1 MTNKFIYL
9 LTNLSL
15 SSVFCGGSLRIYERR
30 TSPKVKKI
38 AEDFLMNV
46 GPEHYLQIAMMC
58 DAAQEEL
65 ELRLVLHA
73 QFMND
78 NNDNDQSH
86 HTFNDRQCQ

>member
-1 MTNKFIYL
+1 
-9 LTNLSL
+9 
-15 SSVFCGGSLRIYERR
+15 
-30 TSPKVKKI
+30 
-38 AEDFLMNV
+38 MNV